1 MLTSEVTPVSV
12 GAPGQWI
19 VGCDSPLNFVVM
31 MLEVMARI
39 VTFYFLG
46 GTNHVHF
53 VISELDL
60 PRDQIVAVHEVD
72 ADNVVVQLVYDI
84 HWVSEF
90 LSLDPEVHLIDP
102 YGVHCISGWG
112 DATLSVRDFP
122 QFLVPKSG
130 VK

>member
-1 MLTSEVTPVSV
+1 MDRSYVHFVWVPFPIEFCRDDA
-12 GAPGQWI
+12 GGHGQN
-19 VGCDSPLNFVVM
+19 CNL
-31 MLEVMARI
+31 
-39 VTFYFLG
+39 LG
-46 GTNHVHF
+46 GANRVHF
-53 VISELDL
+53 VIGELDL
-60 PRDQIVAVHEVD
+60 PRVHIVDQLVAVHEVD

-102 YGVHCISGWG
+102 YGVHCVSGWG
-112 DATLSVRDFP
+112 DAALSVHDFP